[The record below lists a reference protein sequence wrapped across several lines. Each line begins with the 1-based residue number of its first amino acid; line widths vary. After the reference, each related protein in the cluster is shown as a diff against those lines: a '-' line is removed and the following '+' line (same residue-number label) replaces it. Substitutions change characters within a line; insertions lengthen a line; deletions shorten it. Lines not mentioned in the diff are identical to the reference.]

1 MGIRVS
7 VVVAS
12 YNAGRYVEPLIRS
25 LKAQTLASDQFE
37 AIFVDDGS
45 TDDTPAR
52 FDQFAAA
59 HSHIRVIHTPNSGWP
74 GRPRNIGLDAAQGEY
89 VYFVDAD
96 DWLGPQALERMYGMA
111 RRNGSD
117 VVIGKMVGYG
127 RLVPKVLFN
136 RNRERVGLRN
146 APIMDSLTCH
156 KMFRTAFLHQ
166 HGLRF
171 PEGRQRLE
179 DHVFVVE
186 AYLRAEVVSVLADYP
201 CYHHARRDDGG
212 NISFEPYRPEEY
224 YRSIRQA
231 AELTLRLTEPGPIR
245 DRVLRRWY
253 RVEMLGRLGGKG
265 FLALDEGHRRELY
278 DEVRALAL
286 DLFTSPGIW
295 EPLSESLQARSALLR
310 EGRYDGLLAAAYVE
324 TLSPHTA

>member
-1 MGIRVS
+1 MGKKVS

-12 YNAGRYVEPLIRS
+12 FNAGAYVEPLIRS
-25 LKAQTLASDQFE
+25 LTAQSLPSDQFE

-52 FDQFAAA
+52 FDHLAAL
-59 HSHIRVIHTPNSGWP
+59 HPHVRVIHIPNSGWP

-96 DWLGPQALERMYGMA
+96 DWLGPQALERMYDMG
-111 RRNGSD
+111 RRNDSD

-127 RLVPKVLFN
+127 RLVPKVLFD
-136 RNRERVGLRN
+136 RNRERVGLAD

-156 KMFRTAFLHQ
+156 KMFRTAFLQQ

-186 AYLRAEVVSVLADYP
+186 AYLRAEVVSVLSDYP

-253 RVEMLGRLGGKG
+253 RVEMLGRLGGEA
-265 FLALDEGHRRELY
+265 FLANDEDYRRELY

-286 DLFTSPGIW
+286 GLFTGPGIW
-295 EPLSESLQARSALLR
+295 KPLSEQLRTRSALLR
-310 EGRYDGLLAAAYVE
+310 EGRYDDLVALARAE
-324 TLSPHTA
+324 TLSPNKA